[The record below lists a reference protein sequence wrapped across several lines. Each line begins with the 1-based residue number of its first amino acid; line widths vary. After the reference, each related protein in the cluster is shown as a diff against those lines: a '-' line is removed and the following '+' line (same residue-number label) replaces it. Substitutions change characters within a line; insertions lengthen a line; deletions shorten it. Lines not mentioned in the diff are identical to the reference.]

1 MQCGFAVRLF
11 PFSLWSV
18 SHSEMR
24 LHSVHFY
31 FFHFCIFTVSDI
43 VLAPAFRKTFTTW
56 VCFLFSPFC
65 SLLFSLFTKTSHVPP
80 KPSFLIHSP
89 KQKTVHSCPSLQMQV
104 TARSPMVCEQVVPP
118 APLPSSANEWIPIT
132 WYSYDDASDG
142 PIHLKCLSVSWPSVW
157 RWLLTFHI
165 LPSCVVLCSFFILFT
180 NLCFISL
187 WWKFK
192 YDLLVTEYEHIQTH
206 F

>member
-1 MQCGFAVRLF
+1 MQCGFAVGLF

-31 FFHFCIFTVSDI
+31 FFSVLYIHSRRRCAGACFSKDI
-43 VLAPAFRKTFTTW
+43 LDLSLF
-56 VCFLFSPFC
+56 FLFSPFC

-80 KPSFLIHSP
+80 KPSFLTHSP

-118 APLPSSANEWIPIT
+118 ASLLSSANEWIPVT
-132 WYSYDDASDG
+132 WYSYDEASDG
-142 PIHLKCLSVSWPSVW
+142 PKHLKCLSVSWPSDDDC
-157 RWLLTFHI
+157 
-165 LPSCVVLCSFFILFT
+165 LPFIFFPLVLFYVLFLFCLYVCVL
-180 NLCFISL
+180 
-187 WWKFK
+187 
-192 YDLLVTEYEHIQTH
+192 
-206 F
+206 